1 MSVDFFF
8 GANHEN
14 ANFKLYLP
22 CMGMSS
28 YALSLPMALIDNI
41 PLLKSFA
48 LSVLHIARL
57 ALVGMLDF
65 TTALGQGLLWVYTQ
79 SWPWF
84 LWPFLYFITLMLLIP
99 AYFLAWT
106 SYLLDCPLP
115 TLYLPLS
122 PVKVLQVSIYKLQW
136 MTSFIQGQRLWFWCN
151 KFLPLTPTSSET
163 KKYLKRWLEQN
174 LNGLQLK
181 E

>member
-1 MSVDFFF
+1 
-8 GANHEN
+8 
-14 ANFKLYLP
+14 
-22 CMGMSS
+22 
-28 YALSLPMALIDNI
+28 
-41 PLLKSFA
+41 
-48 LSVLHIARL
+48 VLHIARL
-57 ALVGMLDF
+57 ALVGTLDF

-84 LWPFLYFITLMLLIP
+84 LWPFLYFFTFMLLIP

-136 MTSFIQGQRLWFWCN
+136 MTSFIQGQRLWFWCS
-151 KFLPLTPTSSET
+151 KFLPLPPTSSET
-163 KKYLKRWLEQN
+163 KKYLKR
-174 LNGLQLK
+174 
-181 E
+181 